1 MIGFTGG
8 ETEGS
13 AMAVKH
19 THSFA
24 SGADAASRS
33 SCTVYFSRSLTR
45 TLLTVAVLAA
55 ALALIVVLG

>member
-1 MIGFTGG
+1 
-8 ETEGS
+8 
-13 AMAVKH
+13 MAVKH